1 MPVRAAQA
9 ASRQFAP
16 QLELGD
22 KIGPDV
28 MPTQGR
34 VAMDADAYDRA
45 WRIEK
50 CAEELFKRTIRRD
63 RSHGVCLSS
72 VRPTLIPSATTT
84 GDWLRRS

>member
-16 QLELGD
+16 QLGHGN

-28 MPTQGR
+28 MSTQGR

-45 WRIEK
+45 WRIERR
-50 CAEELFKRTIRRD
+50 AGTVQARLPVGIVRTA
-63 RSHGVCLSS
+63 SAS
-72 VRPTLIPSATTT
+72 VPLGLP
-84 GDWLRRS
+84 